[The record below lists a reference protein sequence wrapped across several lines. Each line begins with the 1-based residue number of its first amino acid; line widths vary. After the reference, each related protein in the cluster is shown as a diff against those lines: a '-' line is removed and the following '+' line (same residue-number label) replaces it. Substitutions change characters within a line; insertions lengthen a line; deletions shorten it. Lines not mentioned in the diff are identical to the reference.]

1 MGIYG
6 DSCFKDL
13 LLEDWGFLQGE
24 AEGEQS
30 IDIQKTGPLSSIDK
44 KRTLLEN
51 IKRNAL
57 SGPPKMGG
65 FAPEDLRFRVIGKE
79 KEETNTAIIAVLDV
93 SGSMGTRERYL
104 AHTFYHWLLR
114 VLRKKPGN
122 RDIVFIH
129 HDSGAGLVDEKQF
142 FTLKGG
148 GGTKVSAAYQKIL
161 ELIGGKFARAKYDI
175 HGVHITDGNNL
186 SIDNYLCLT
195 LLKGLLTHM
204 KFFMY
209 LELEGREAGAP
220 TLMDVFSTIRS
231 QRFKAHRISNEG
243 EIYSALRCFLT
254 GGGE

>member
-1 MGIYG
+1 MNQSGEKLGEQCSSSAGSSNLGLFHVRIYG
-6 DSCFKDL
+6 IVVLRPTSGGL
-13 LLEDWGFLQGE
+13 GFCRGKQRG
-24 AEGEQS
+24 AS

-161 ELIGGKFARAKYDI
+161 ELIA
-175 HGVHITDGNNL
+175 GNLPGQN
-186 SIDNYLCLT
+186 IYPW
-195 LLKGLLTHM
+195 GP
-204 KFFMY
+204 Y
-209 LELEGREAGAP
+209 
-220 TLMDVFSTIRS
+220 
-231 QRFKAHRISNEG
+231 HRWQ
-243 EIYSALRCFLT
+243 
-254 GGGE
+254 